1 MISILLDENMH
12 IKLTDFGTAKLLD
25 DEDPTPSQYNTNEIG
40 EEGKYDRHL

>member
-25 DEDPTPSQYNTNEIG
+25 DEESTPSEYITNEIG
-40 EEGKYDRHL
+40 EEGEND